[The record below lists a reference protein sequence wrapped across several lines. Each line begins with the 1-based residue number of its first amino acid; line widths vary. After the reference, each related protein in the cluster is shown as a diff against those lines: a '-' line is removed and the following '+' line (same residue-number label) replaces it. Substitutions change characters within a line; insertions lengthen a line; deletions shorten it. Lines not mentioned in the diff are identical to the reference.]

1 MKLRIRDRILSA
13 VMGLLIAAAGV
24 GLLLETFNLFKIQS
38 LLEAFSDKFQRA
50 IVIGLGVLLVL
61 IGLCGVALLFR
72 KRKDK
77 GVVVQHTEYGD
88 MSISMKAMEN
98 MVKKCVD
105 AHPELHVNQTKI
117 YHSRGGICVDIKIT
131 LLNGVNI
138 PLTVNALQKQI
149 KQYITSCSGVDVE
162 EVRVMVE
169 TEALKLTAPVAEPT
183 FIPVEDEVEV
193 KPVEK
198 ATECLCQHQ
207 EEPATY
213 AEAAVVQPVEEL
225 AEETVQMVEE
235 AADEIVEAVT
245 AAEPETVEE
254 SSAEEEEV
262 AEETQAADA
271 EENETVE
278 AQI

>member
-24 GLLLETFNLFKIQS
+24 GLLLETFDLFKIQT
-38 LLEAFSDKFQRA
+38 LLEAFSDKIQRA
-50 IVIGLGVLLVL
+50 IVIGLGVLLVI

-77 GVVVQHTEYGD
+77 GVVVQYTEYGD

-169 TEALKLTAPVAEPT
+169 TEALKLTAPTAEPT

-213 AEAAVVQPVEEL
+213 AEAAVQP
-225 AEETVQMVEE
+225 AEEVMQMVEE
-235 AADEIVEAVT
+235 AAE
-245 AAEPETVEE
+245 ETVETVTVDE
-254 SSAEEEEV
+254 PEAAEEPV
-262 AEETQAADA
+262 AVEADA
-271 EENETVE
+271 VEEEQKRSTVVCR
-278 AQI
+278 ASFGNVQVS

>member
-24 GLLLETFNLFKIQS
+24 GLLLETFDLFKIQT
-38 LLEAFSDKFQRA
+38 LLEAFSDKIQRA
-50 IVIGLGVLLVL
+50 IVIGLGVLLVI

-169 TEALKLTAPVAEPT
+169 TEALKLTAPTAEPT

-213 AEAAVVQPVEEL
+213 AEAAVQP
-225 AEETVQMVEE
+225 AEEVMQMVEE
-235 AADEIVEAVT
+235 AAE
-245 AAEPETVEE
+245 ETVETVTVDE
-254 SSAEEEEV
+254 PEAAEEPVAVEADAVEEEQKT
-262 AEETQAADA
+262 ADEETDS
-271 EENETVE
+271 VE

>member
-24 GLLLETFNLFKIQS
+24 GLLLETFDLFKIQT
-38 LLEAFSDKFQRA
+38 LLEAFSDKIQRA
-50 IVIGLGVLLVL
+50 IVIGLGVLLVI
-61 IGLCGVALLFR
+61 IGLCGVGLLFR

-169 TEALKLTAPVAEPT
+169 TEALKLTAPTAEPT

-213 AEAAVVQPVEEL
+213 AEAAVQPAEEVMQMAEEA
-225 AEETVQMVEE
+225 AEETVETVTADEPE
-235 AADEIVEAVT
+235 AAEEPTAVEVEAV
-245 AAEPETVEE
+245 EEGQESVDEETDSVEE
-254 SSAEEEEV
+254 
-262 AEETQAADA
+262 
-271 EENETVE
+271 
-278 AQI
+278 QI

>member
-24 GLLLETFNLFKIQS
+24 GLLLETFDLFKIQT
-38 LLEAFSDKFQRA
+38 LLEAFSDKIQRA
-50 IVIGLGVLLVL
+50 IMIGLGVLLVI

-169 TEALKLTAPVAEPT
+169 TEALKLTAPTAEPT

-213 AEAAVVQPVEEL
+213 AETAVQPAEEVMQMAEEA
-225 AEETVQMVEE
+225 AEETVETLTVDEPEAAEEPVAVEADAVEE
-235 AADEIVEAVT
+235 EQKTADE
-245 AAEPETVEE
+245 ETD
-254 SSAEEEEV
+254 S
-262 AEETQAADA
+262 
-271 EENETVE
+271 VE